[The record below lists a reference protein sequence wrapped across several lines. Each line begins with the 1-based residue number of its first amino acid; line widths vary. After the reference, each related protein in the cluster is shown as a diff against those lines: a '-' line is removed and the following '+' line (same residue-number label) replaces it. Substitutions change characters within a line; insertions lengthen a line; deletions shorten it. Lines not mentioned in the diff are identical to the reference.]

1 VDEPRYVLLAGLSP
15 GLKSSWFSRV
25 TGFFLS
31 PRIPSTNA
39 CRPRP
44 CGGEFDFGIGPDC
57 VRISLC
63 ALSSPDVHRLD
74 PIPRLQV
81 ISPREHSKCHGGVPC
96 LVSWLDDGQAPLVT
110 AMGPCSVALFAGN
123 EARRFFF
130 SRQCFR
136 THSCTDGDPTDRT
149 TRRLDRTFI
158 HVHRERLS

>member
-1 VDEPRYVLLAGLSP
+1 MLRSAGRSP
-15 GLKSSWFSRV
+15 GVEILVVLSCHP
-25 TGFFLS
+25 GFFLP

-39 CRPRP
+39 CRSRP
-44 CGGEFDFGIGPDC
+44 CDGEFDFGLGPDC

-63 ALSSPDVHRLD
+63 ALPSSPDVHRLD

-123 EARRFFF
+123 EVRSFF

-149 TRRLDRTFI
+149 TRRLGRTFI